1 MSEHT
6 AEEVLRLSVKQIPL
20 SRYKGEWF
28 IIDHFLCI
36 IYFYFYCSGSRVERF
51 RVGDSIVL
59 ERAGADAGAE

>member
-20 SRYKGEWF
+20 SRYKGELS

-36 IYFYFYCSGSRVERF
+36 IFYIIFFVQGLGLS
-51 RVGDSIVL
+51 VL
-59 ERAGADAGAE
+59 GLEIP